1 MQLWPIE
8 RPAAACLLLLAAP
21 ALLLLTLPS
30 SVRKSERAVL
40 GAACISEKQQK
51 GWVANHCKALPI
63 TAHCCKAL
71 PVTAHCCK
79 SLPISAHHCKA
90 LPVNAHHCTLLQI
103 TVSRCTSLPITA
115 SQCQTQAEFCFLAG
129 WVQPQRDVCSPSRW
143 LRHKGSPF
151 LFIFGAR
158 SCLVWHWFRFYF

>member
-1 MQLWPIE
+1 MACMVIDSCTLRTPSLCRRT
-8 RPAAACLLLLAAP
+8 RPYFYHGASFLFCGTQNTEDWSWLQIYAP

-129 WVQPQRDVCSPSRW
+129 
-143 LRHKGSPF
+143 
-151 LFIFGAR
+151 
-158 SCLVWHWFRFYF
+158 